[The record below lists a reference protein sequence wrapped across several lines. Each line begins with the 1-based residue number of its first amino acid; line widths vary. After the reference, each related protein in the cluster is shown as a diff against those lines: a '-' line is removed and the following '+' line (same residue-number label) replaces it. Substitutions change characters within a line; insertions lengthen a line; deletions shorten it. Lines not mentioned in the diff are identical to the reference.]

1 MGFWCRFRKAQYLKK
16 KKSFYQ
22 RPPLSSIKFRGKYLS
37 TAFWQLFAYSYP
49 LFCQSLHIG
58 CRNKIYRQFVF
69 KFRTV
74 HAYNK
79 MKGCLRENL
88 NLWNRLIHSQEKNE
102 NNLQSSECHILIW
115 DIYGEYQYMEN
126 NLQVPGF
133 ILKHCYFENLLR
145 CFSQTLKIMINLCWR
160 MGNN

>member
-1 MGFWCRFRKAQYLKK
+1 MGFWCWIRKAQYLKK

-88 NLWNRLIHSQEKNE
+88 NLWNRLIHSQELKKKMKTTCKA
-102 NNLQSSECHILIW
+102 QSVIFWFEI
-115 DIYGEYQYMEN
+115 YMEN
-126 NLQVPGF
+126 INIWRITFKYQALYWSIV
-133 ILKHCYFENLLR
+133 ILRIFLDVLLK
-145 CFSQTLKIMINLCWR
+145 LWKLW
-160 MGNN
+160 

>member
-88 NLWNRLIHSQEKNE
+88 NLWNRLIHSQELKKKMKTTCKA
-102 NNLQSSECHILIW
+102 QSVIFWFEI
-115 DIYGEYQYMEN
+115 YMEN
-126 NLQVPGF
+126 INIWRITFKYQALYWSIV
-133 ILKHCYFENLLR
+133 ILRIFLDVLLK
-145 CFSQTLKIMINLCWR
+145 LWKLW
-160 MGNN
+160 

>member
-88 NLWNRLIHSQEKNE
+88 NLWNRLIHSQELKKKMKTTCKA
-102 NNLQSSECHILIW
+102 QSVIFWFEI
-115 DIYGEYQYMEN
+115 YMEN
-126 NLQVPGF
+126 INIWRITFKYQALYWSIV
-133 ILKHCYFENLLR
+133 ILRIFLDV
-145 CFSQTLKIMINLCWR
+145 FLKLWKLW
-160 MGNN
+160 